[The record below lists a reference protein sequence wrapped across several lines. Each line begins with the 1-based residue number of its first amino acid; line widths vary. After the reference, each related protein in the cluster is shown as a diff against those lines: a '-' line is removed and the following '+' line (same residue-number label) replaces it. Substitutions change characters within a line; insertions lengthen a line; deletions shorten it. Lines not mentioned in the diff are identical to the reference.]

1 MITPNWIE
9 WLGYIASVA
18 VSLIM
23 RKIKRLR
30 WINLI
35 GAISFGEEPVGS
47 PKIKGLSAV
56 GSY

>member
-18 VSLIM
+18 VSLTM